1 MAIKGLEKRLL
12 DALEVKGGFGIV
24 DDSQGPKKS
33 SDCHLFYSTLMW
45 QRSTSST
52 AWLTP
57 NDVNIPSWSWMSY
70 EGSIDY
76 LIPAFEFVEW
86 QQDSLITPG
95 RQENMQLAAEDG
107 IPRVLTGS
115 ASIFSLG
122 ADFTTA
128 NLIYDD
134 PRDENANSYCVVVA
148 KSESAKTDAYLDE
161 QDRRCY
167 LLLVEGIEDL
177 TSPQKLIEHDA
188 GPGEVLKV
196 RRIGV
201 GWMPTRLIRPAD
213 GLMLAIY

>member
-12 DALEVKGGFGIV
+12 DALEVKGGFGIF

-52 AWLTP
+52 ACLTP
-57 NDVNIPSWSWMSY
+57 IDVDIPSWSWMSY

-86 QQDSLITPG
+86 QQDSLIIPG

-122 ADFTTA
+122 ADFATA
-128 NLIYDD
+128 NLNHDSLD
-134 PRDENANSYCVVVA
+134 LHARASPRPQGYLANA
-148 KSESAKTDAYLDE
+148 DAS
-161 QDRRCY
+161 
-167 LLLVEGIEDL
+167 LV
-177 TSPQKLIEHDA
+177 
-188 GPGEVLKV
+188 
-196 RRIGV
+196 RN
-201 GWMPTRLIRPAD
+201 
-213 GLMLAIY
+213 